1 MYSFNGQN
9 VTLLVENSN
18 DQLLGGLFESY
29 DTIQYV
35 MKNGRLYA
43 GNTADEVYPQKRTL
57 NTSEWKF
64 DKPEMTT
71 TIKE

>member
-1 MYSFNGQN
+1 
-9 VTLLVENSN
+9 
-18 DQLLGGLFESY
+18 
-29 DTIQYV
+29 
-35 MKNGRLYA
+35 MKNGRLYD
-43 GNTADEVYPQKRTL
+43 GNTSDEVYPQKRTL